1 MVSHRSLSRNGQHC
15 GRTLPQ
21 RQSPTGPHRQQAP
34 RCGDGHLFSAAT
46 VIRSRQS
53 FRPDRCG
60 LLRPRA
66 EAQFPAS
73 RPCDHPPGATLNR
86 TGQDPRCLCCEIWE
100 GQRPRCPQPQ
110 LESAQTPKSN
120 HSQTNTITSPKF
132 HHSRSPSPA
141 DFYPPSRI
149 QQILHVVVPMASD
162 ACMVLACR

>member
-21 RQSPTGPHRQQAP
+21 HQSPTGLHRQKAP
-34 RCGDGHLFSAAT
+34 QCEDRHLFSAAT

-73 RPCDHPPGATLNR
+73 RPCDHPPGAIPNR
-86 TGQDPRCLCCEIWE
+86 T

-110 LESAQTPKSN
+110 PEAAQTAQN
-120 HSQTNTITSPKF
+120 QTIRKPTRL
-132 HHSRSPSPA
+132 HHQRFIIHGVLLQLISTAPLVFNKYCTLSFPWR
-141 DFYPPSRI
+141 
-149 QQILHVVVPMASD
+149 QTHVWF
-162 ACMVLACR
+162 

>member
-1 MVSHRSLSRNGQHC
+1 MQRRS
-15 GRTLPQ
+15 P
-21 RQSPTGPHRQQAP
+21 PTGPHRQKAP
-34 RCGDGHLFSAAT
+34 QCGNRHLFSAAT

-100 GQRPRCPQPQ
+100 GQRPRCPQPHPETTQ
-110 LESAQTPKSN
+110 NTKNQAIRKNSTIPQSNFHSSWGPSLDFHTSIRPPAELNPKGTAQIVS
-120 HSQTNTITSPKF
+120 
-132 HHSRSPSPA
+132 
-141 DFYPPSRI
+141 
-149 QQILHVVVPMASD
+149 
-162 ACMVLACR
+162 

>member
-21 RQSPTGPHRQQAP
+21 RQSPTGPHRQKAP
-34 RCGDGHLFSAAT
+34 QCEDRHLFSAAT

-73 RPCDHPPGATLNR
+73 RPCDHPPGATPNR

-110 LESAQTPKSN
+110 PKTAQTAKIKLSAN
-120 HSQTNTITSPKF
+120 HSITQPHSPLSGPEPRISRQKVNFYTSP
-132 HHSRSPSPA
+132 
-141 DFYPPSRI
+141 I
-149 QQILHVVVPMASD
+149 
-162 ACMVLACR
+162 

>member
-21 RQSPTGPHRQQAP
+21 RQSPTGPHRQKAP
-34 RCGDGHLFSAAT
+34 QCEDRHLFSAAT

-73 RPCDHPPGATLNR
+73 RPCD
-86 TGQDPRCLCCEIWE
+86 
-100 GQRPRCPQPQ
+100 RPIRQ
-110 LESAQTPKSN
+110 
-120 HSQTNTITSPKF
+120 
-132 HHSRSPSPA
+132 
-141 DFYPPSRI
+141 
-149 QQILHVVVPMASD
+149 
-162 ACMVLACR
+162 ACMYQASAIPPYRPDCSVYYSCRSRNAAHTQQYKRRYGFSVLNVGFLSVGHFICFWQSPT